1 MCSRLEHRGP
11 DSRGMHVDGSVGL
24 GIQRLRVIDL
34 TTGDQPIYNED
45 STVAVVLNGEIYN
58 FKELRSRLTRAG
70 HRFATSGDTE
80 VIVHLYEELGPDC
93 VRELDGMFA
102 FALWD
107 FRRNQLLLAR
117 DRVGKKP
124 LFYSDRRGVLSFAS
138 ELQSLLEDEAIPRDV
153 DHLAL
158 DCYYAYQY
166 VPAPY
171 SAFRAIR
178 KLPPASRM
186 VWRDGQSEI
195 ERYWHLDYSRKS
207 TATKPELED
216 QLRELIRA
224 AVAKRMVADVPVGAF
239 LSGGVDSSVVVAAM
253 AEQTSQLRT
262 FSIGFAD
269 EAFNELPYART
280 VAELFGTEHHEF
292 VVEPSAVELLP
303 TMVRHYGEPFADA
316 SAIPSFYL
324 AQLTRDHV
332 TVALNGD
339 GGDESFG
346 GYFRYA
352 SNVQAAQLTGHVPP
366 WLRAAIGTVSRHI
379 PDSNA
384 RSRLLQ
390 RARNRAFALSLDGA
404 ARYAVDMSYFNVLER
419 QRLYTP
425 EYRHLVSSSPAPA
438 VLAGPWA
445 EASGSSLTDVMLEVD
460 TRTYL
465 PGDLLVKVDIATMAH
480 SLEAR
485 APLLDHEVMEFA
497 ASVPSD
503 YKLSGGNKK
512 VLLRDAARAWLPDHI
527 VDRKKVGFGVP
538 LGAWMRGELR
548 GYVREVLLDPGT
560 VDRGYYN
567 ETYIRELLDGH
578 AAGVVDGSARLWAL
592 MMAELWHREFVDSPI
607 AASGH
612 GRS

>member
-1 MCSRLEHRGP
+1 MAHRGP
-11 DSRGMHVDGSVGL
+11 DSRGLHMDGSVGL

-45 STVAVVLNGEIYN
+45 RTIAVVLNGEIYN
-58 FKELRSRLTRAG
+58 FKELRSRLIRAG

-80 VIVHLYEELGPDC
+80 VIVHLYEEQGPDC
-93 VRELDGMFA
+93 VRSLDGMFA

-107 FRRNQLLLAR
+107 SRRDQLLLAR

-124 LFYSDRRGVLSFAS
+124 LFYSDRGGVLTFAS
-138 ELQSLLEDEAIPRDV
+138 ELQSLLEDGAIPRDV

-166 VPAPY
+166 VPSPY

-186 VWRDGQSEI
+186 VWQRGQSEV
-195 ERYWHLDYSRKS
+195 ERYWQLDYSRKS

-216 QLRELIRA
+216 QLRGLIRA
-224 AVAKRMVADVPVGAF
+224 AVAKRMVADVPIGAF

-269 EAFNELPYART
+269 EAFNELPYARA
-280 VAELFGTEHHEF
+280 VAEMFGTEHHEF
-292 VVEPSAVELLP
+292 TVEPSAVELLP

-324 AQLTRDHV
+324 ARLTRDHV

-346 GYFRYA
+346 GYFRYV
-352 SNVQAAQLTGHVPP
+352 SNVRAARLSRHVPAS
-366 WLRAAIGTVSRHI
+366 LRAAIGAASRRS
-379 PDSNA
+379 SNSHS
-384 RSRLLQ
+384 RSRLLR
-390 RARNRAFALSLDGA
+390 RARNRAHAVSLDGA
-404 ARYAVDMSYFNVLER
+404 RRYAIDMSYFNVLER

-425 EYRHLVSSSPAPA
+425 EFRELVRSSPAAA
-438 VLAGPWA
+438 VLGRPWA
-445 EASGSSLTDVMLEVD
+445 EASGSSLLDVMLEVD
-460 TRTYL
+460 IDTYL

-485 APLLDHEVMEFA
+485 APFLDHELMEFA
-497 ASVPSD
+497 ASVPSE
-503 YKLSGGNKK
+503 YKLAGDDKK
-512 VLLRDAARAWLPDHI
+512 VLLRDAAREWLPDHI
-527 VDRKKVGFGVP
+527 LNRKKVGFGVP
-538 LGAWMRGELR
+538 LGAWFRGELR
-548 GYVREVLLDPGT
+548 GYVREILLDPKTIG
-560 VDRGYYN
+560 RGYLDEAYVCG
-567 ETYIRELLDGH
+567 LLDRH
-578 AAGVVDGSARLWAL
+578 ATGVEDGSARLWAL
-592 MMAELWHREFVDSPI
+592 LMAELWHREFIDRP
-607 AASGH
+607 AGA
-612 GRS
+612 